1 MGRVWPPAGQW
12 PAIIRRVR
20 EEASRE
26 RLSLLA
32 AGIAFWGTLSIFPVL
47 MVVVAVYGLVA
58 DPRQV
63 AGQLASFTRPLPP
76 DVARL
81 LVSQLTN
88 AVRAGHRGF
97 GAPLA
102 LSLVALLW
110 ASSRAVQALVRAV
123 DAVYGSRRDRGFLRT
138 RLTALLL
145 TVAAIAGTS
154 VLLALVAAFPVVL
167 GHLGLGAAARAAVS
181 AGRWVMLVL
190 LFGAGLALLYRYVP
204 GARLEPGWRSV
215 GWGLGLA
222 IPALLLVSVGLSV
235 FVSGF
240 GRFDQTYGALGA
252 VVVLML
258 WLYLSSLVVLFGAE
272 INGAIERHAREAN
285 AARAPGRAPSA
296 PETPSAPDAP
306 GSPLDRP

>member
-1 MGRVWPPAGQW
+1 MRRRYGVITGWARAWPPAEEW
-12 PAIIRRVR
+12 RAIIRRVR

-32 AGIAFWGTLSIFPVL
+32 AGIAFWGTLSVFPSL

-76 DVARL
+76 DVGRL
-81 LVSQLTN
+81 LVSQLTH
-88 AVRAGHRGF
+88 AVRAGRQGF

-123 DAVYGSRRDRGFLRT
+123 DAVYSGRRERGFLRT
-138 RLTALLL
+138 RLTALVL

-181 AGRWVMLVL
+181 AGRWLMLVL

-204 GARLEPGWRSV
+204 GARLEPGRRPGWHTV
-215 GWGLGLA
+215 GWGVGLA
-222 IPALLLVSVGLSV
+222 VPALLLVSVGLSV

-272 INGAIERHAREAN
+272 INGAIERHAREA
-285 AARAPGRAPSA
+285 
-296 PETPSAPDAP
+296 
-306 GSPLDRP
+306 SPMREPDRPSNDRS